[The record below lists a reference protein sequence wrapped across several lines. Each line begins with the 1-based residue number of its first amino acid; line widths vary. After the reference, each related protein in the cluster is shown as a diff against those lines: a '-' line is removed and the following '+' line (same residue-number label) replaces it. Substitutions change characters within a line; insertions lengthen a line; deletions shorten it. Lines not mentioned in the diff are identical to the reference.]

1 MMKKIFMTAVS
12 AALALAFTAC
22 SSVRTGT
29 NLHEIKLTETD
40 NVQTIAH
47 MQADVWGVYLFGL
60 LPLFTGSTST
70 PGTCAIFKDTVRLDN
85 AVSML
90 TKRAANLEATRLLSL
105 TSESTCVW
113 LFLVSIKDVQ
123 ISGNAVK

>member
-1 MMKKIFMTAVS
+1 MKKILMTAVS

-47 MQADVWGVYLFGL
+47 MHADVWGVYLFGL

-70 PGTCAIFKDTVRLDN
+70 PGACAIFKDTVRLDN
-85 AVSML
+85 AVSMM
-90 TKRAANLEATRLLSL
+90 TKRAANLEATRILSL

-113 LFLVSIKDVQ
+113 LLLVSVKDIQ
-123 ISGNAVK
+123 LSGNAVK

>member
-1 MMKKIFMTAVS
+1 MKKFIMTAIS
-12 AALALAFTAC
+12 AALALSFTAC

-47 MQADVWGVYLFGL
+47 MHADVWGVYLFGL
-60 LPLFTGSTST
+60 LPLFTGSTAT
-70 PGTCAIFKDTVRLDN
+70 PGACAIFKDTVRLDN
-85 AVSML
+85 AVSMM
-90 TKRAANLEATRLLSL
+90 TKKAVNLEASRILNL

-113 LFLVSIKDVQ
+113 LFVVSIKDVQ
-123 ISGNAVK
+123 LSGNAVK

>member
-1 MMKKIFMTAVS
+1 MKRILMTAVS

-47 MQADVWGVYLFGL
+47 MHADVWGVYLFGI
-60 LPLFTGSTST
+60 LPLFTGSTTT
-70 PGTCAIFKDTVRLDN
+70 PGACAVFKDTVRLDN
-85 AVSML
+85 AVSMI
-90 TKRAANLEATRLLSL
+90 TKKAVNLDASRLLSL

-113 LFLVSIKDVQ
+113 LLIVSVKDVQ
-123 ISGNAVK
+123 VSGNAVR